1 MIQNLTAKMVEDAL
15 GISGITLISNGLECP
30 VMIGGSAEDVERL
43 AFCWRAGTMKPR
55 AHAYQVREWLIDN
68 GIDPDTVPQIL
79 SASIADEVELKKA
92 LSRWE
97 YVTDVP
103 QDHPLV
109 ALVAAQIGK
118 DVNGVWWDILKL

>member
-1 MIQNLTAKMVEDAL
+1 MIPDISAKMVEDAF
-15 GISGITLISNGLECP
+15 GISNVTLTEVGVTIP
-30 VMIGGSAEDVERL
+30 VIIGGSDEHNERL
-43 AFCWRAGTMKPR
+43 AMCWRAGTMQPR

-79 SASIADEVELKKA
+79 AASIADEVELKKA